1 MAVWKEFVVIARP
14 RARTEVIDRPREYA
28 MAGVPTW
35 VDTIFGTMGTQ
46 PPFVFEAQPSREQV
60 VAAIR
65 YASRKTFWFFRI
77 FGLVVFL
84 YGLGGAIFDD
94 GPVWFA
100 VGIAI
105 FFALLGAVVAV
116 FLPWFTERRAT
127 RTSMKMVGMPTA
139 YRVDAE
145 GVRSANALTDGVIR
159 WPLIS
164 RIDEVSGL
172 VMVRLG
178 KARFIPIPAGDLP
191 AETRIAMVDFL
202 RANVAASGADA
213 NANAA
218 PNAVANAAPNAVPNA
233 APAAVANGA
242 PAAETDWQRP
252 ASEPTGS
259 TPGTD
264 AAGPA
269 AGPGSGVR
277 PPAP

>member
-1 MAVWKEFVVIARP
+1 
-14 RARTEVIDRPREYA
+14 
-28 MAGVPTW
+28 
-35 VDTIFGTMGTQ
+35 MGTQ

-77 FGLVVFL
+77 FGLAVFL
-84 YGLGGAIFDD
+84 YGLGVAVFD
-94 GPVWFA
+94 GGSAGFA
-100 VGIAI
+100 VGMTI
-105 FFALLGAVVAV
+105 FFALLGAVVGV

-178 KARFIPIPAGDLP
+178 KARFIPIPVGDLP
-191 AETRIAMVDFL
+191 AETRTAMLGFL

-213 NANAA
+213 AANAANASAAHANANANA
-218 PNAVANAAPNAVPNA
+218 NANAVQN
-233 APAAVANGA
+233 VASGGA

-252 ASEPTGS
+252 TFEPTGS
-259 TPGTD
+259 APGTD
-264 AAGPA
+264 IAE
-269 AGPGSGVR
+269 PGSAIR
-277 PPAP
+277 PPTP